1 MSKLDSLPARIILR
15 NGALLI
21 VPPMII
27 SFGLWGFLPNA
38 YSPDI
43 FWKDIP
49 EWLGL
54 FEKIF
59 RFIVFGLPGILYF
72 GKKEKGQTLGWYL
85 YFGGLVTYL
94 ASYLAQILFP
104 TSVWSQSAI
113 GFSAGAWTTI
123 FWLVGIGLVCARSWL
138 PIPWHRAIY
147 LLSASTFLVFHTWH
161 ALLIYSN
168 LIR

>member
-1 MSKLDSLPARIILR
+1 MSKLNFSPTRIILR

-27 SFGLWGFLPNA
+27 SFGLWGALPA
-38 YSPDI
+38 AFSPDI

-59 RFIVFGLPGILYF
+59 RVIAFGLPAILYF
-72 GKKEKGQTLGWYL
+72 GKKGSGQSLGWYS
-85 YFGGLVTYL
+85 YFGGLVVYL
-94 ASYLAQILFP
+94 ASYLAQIVFP
-104 TSVWSQSAI
+104 TSVWSQSVI
-113 GFSAGAWTTI
+113 GFTAGAWSTL
-123 FWLVGIGLVCARSWL
+123 FWLAGIGLVCVRSWL

-147 LLSASTFLVFHTWH
+147 LLSA
-161 ALLIYSN
+161 AIM
-168 LIR
+168 